1 MLAFKIAG
9 RKVIGL
15 DIFFEFG
22 ISAAL
27 IVMFAGTFSGM
38 AAAMIGGLS
47 VSIALLI
54 MRKTMTHE
62 VLKIEKGKPTWHK
75 VKP

>member
-1 MLAFKIAG
+1 MITIGIISAFGLLLLAFKIAG

-15 DIFFEFG
+15 DIFFDIG
-22 ISAAL
+22 ITAAL
-27 IVMFAGTFSGM
+27 MVMFAGTFSGM

-54 MRKTMTHE
+54 MRKPCLTKF
-62 VLKIEKGKPTWHK
+62 LR
-75 VKP
+75 

>member
-1 MLAFKIAG
+1 MG

-15 DIFFEFG
+15 DVFFDIG
-22 ISAAL
+22 ITVAL
-27 IVMFAGTFSGM
+27 MIMFAGTFSGM

-47 VSIALLI
+47 VSITLLV

-62 VLKIEKGKPTWHK
+62 VLTVTKGKPSWK
-75 VKP
+75 EIDPNA